1 MDYQDYSRLKKRIVP
16 SLRFNQEIYED
27 FISQHIS
34 GETIWL
40 DAGCG
45 RHILPVWRIEAER
58 ALVKAAKIALGCDV
72 DESSLHEHATLTRR
86 LVASLDDL
94 PLQRESVDLVTC
106 NMVVEHLHHPRKTF
120 AECARVLK
128 VGGRLII
135 HTPNAYSYFVLLSR
149 LVPRGPKL
157 RLVRMLDGR
166 RDRDVFPTRYLA
178 NTPRKLRALMA
189 ECGLE
194 EERFSLLASDAMLA
208 SVHPL
213 LTALELL
220 YIKMTMAPRF
230 RLLRVSMLA
239 SFVKL
244 SRIGPVA

>member
-1 MDYQDYSRLKKRIVP
+1 VSYQDYSWLKNKIVP
-16 SLRFNQEIYED
+16 ALRFNQEIYED
-27 FISQHIS
+27 FVSQHIS

-58 ALVKAAKIALGCDV
+58 SLVKAAKVAVGCDV
-72 DESSLHEHATLTRR
+72 DESSLRDHATLTRR
-86 LVASLDDL
+86 FMASLDDL
-94 PLQRESVDLVTC
+94 PLQPESVDLVTC

-128 VGGRLII
+128 LGGRLII
-135 HTPNAYSYFVLLSR
+135 HTPNAYSYFVLLTR
-149 LVPRGPKL
+149 LIPRGPKL

-166 RDRDVFPTRYLA
+166 RGRDVFPTRYRA
-178 NTPRKLRALMA
+178 NTPRRLRALMA

-194 EERFSLLASDAMLA
+194 EERFSLLASDGVLA
-208 SVHPL
+208 SAHPL
-213 LTALELL
+213 LAALELL
-220 YIKMTMAPRF
+220 YIKMTMAPTF

-239 SFVKL
+239 CFVKL
-244 SRIGPVA
+244 SRTGQGA